1 MTPNR
6 DESENDRS
14 RESSTGSGTPER
26 EVYSTK
32 LTLCGEQLQLRTDQS
47 PEVVQRLAGYINTK
61 VKAAGGN
68 TGLTPDNFRLLALA
82 ALGITGELF
91 ETRSRLEEH
100 EKNDRG
106 LLARARSLND
116 SLDRALARTD

>member
-1 MTPNR
+1 MMPNR
-6 DESENDRS
+6 DESARDRS
-14 RESSTGSGTPER
+14 PESPDGNPSR

-47 PEVVQRLAGYINTK
+47 PEVVQRLAGYINAK

-91 ETRSRLEEH
+91 ETRSKLEEH
-100 EKNDRG
+100 EKNDLG
-106 LLARARSLND
+106 MLARARSLTD
-116 SLDRALARTD
+116 SLDRALSRTDP